1 MADNAKP
8 VEARKVEDRTHY
20 LYIAVIVAML
30 AGIAVGAL
38 WPEFGKDLKWLGTL
52 FVNLIKMM
60 IAPIFCTIVLG
71 IGSARAAAQVG
82 RVGGIALVYFVVTST
97 LALAIGLL
105 VGNIIKP
112 GDGLHLTDELAGA
125 GAEAASAAE
134 HSGGTTDF
142 ILGLIPTTLPS
153 ALTSGS
159 VLQALLVGFALQKMG
174 RKGESILRDQD
185 GRGPVVPADGDDH
198 GARADRGVRSDGGS
212 GGCHRPGGVEVA
224 GSDHG
229 ALLHHVFPVR
239 RRLLGGLLKAVTGLN
254 ILRADEVLGTGVPT
268 HRVDLFLPNR
278 RCRD

>member
-153 ALTSGS
+153 
-159 VLQALLVGFALQKMG
+159 
-174 RKGESILRDQD
+174 ESILRDQD